1 MSDEPLDDVDRG
13 ILHLLQED
21 ARNTT
26 TTEIG
31 DAVGVSA
38 STVGNRL
45 QRLEDEGIINGYH
58 PQIDYH
64 NADFPLR
71 VLFICTAPIPDR
83 EELAERALDVE
94 GVVNVKEIMAGV
106 ENVHVET
113 VAPSRDDVTA
123 VGKSLN
129 DIGLDVVNE
138 VLVKSEYVQ
147 PFDHF
152 GRDEVSE

>member
-1 MSDEPLDDVDRG
+1 MSKDSLDDVDRG
-13 ILHLLQED
+13 ILHLLQKD

-31 DAVGVSA
+31 EAVGVSA

-45 QRLEDEGIINGYH
+45 QRLEDEDIIKGYH

-64 NADFPLR
+64 NAEFPLR
-71 VLFICTAPIPDR
+71 VLFICTAAIPRR
-83 EELAERALDVE
+83 EELSERALSVD

-106 ENVHVET
+106 ENVHVEA
-113 VAPSRDDVTA
+113 VAPTREEVTA
-123 VGKSLN
+123 VGKTL
-129 DIGLDVVNE
+129 DEIGLDVVNE
-138 VLVKSEYVQ
+138 VLVKDERVQ

-152 GRDEVSE
+152 GQDEVSE